1 MSLGSI
7 VGSTTGRKF
16 INALTGIGLVVF
28 IIVHLAGNLTL
39 FSSNP
44 ELFNGYA
51 KKLHDFGW
59 LLYAAEIG
67 LLLLFLFHIV
77 SAIRVTL
84 ENRKG
89 RSDGYRVK
97 TRAGSPSRRSFSS
110 ETMIVSGL
118 ILMAFVIWHVISFR
132 FGPGIAD
139 GYVTQLDGER
149 ARDLHQL
156 VYEFFTSPVNVVLY
170 VAVMIFLGFHLR
182 HGFWSALQTLGLNS
196 TENSATVYSVGLA
209 LAIIFALGFLLI
221 PIWIFYF
228 ANGGL

>member
-16 INALTGIGLVVF
+16 INALTGVGLVVF

-67 LLLLFLFHIV
+67 LLLLFIFHIV
-77 SAIRVTL
+77 SAIRVTM

-89 RSDGYRVK
+89 RSSGYQVK
-97 TRAGSPSRRSFSS
+97 SRAGTPSKRSLSS
-110 ETMIVSGL
+110 ETMIISGL
-118 ILMAFVIWHVISFR
+118 ILMAFVVWHVISFR
-132 FGPGIAD
+132 LGPGIAE
-139 GYVTQLDGER
+139 GYVTQINGET
-149 ARDLHQL
+149 ARDLHLL
-156 VYEFFTSPVNVVLY
+156 VYEYFSSPLNVILY
-170 VAVMIFLGFHLR
+170 VGVMIFLGFHLR
-182 HGFWSALQTLGLNS
+182 HGFWSGLQTLGLNS
-196 TENSATVYSVGLA
+196 AENSPKVYAVGMVLA
-209 LAIIFALGFLLI
+209 VLLALGFLLI
-221 PIWIFYF
+221 PIWIYYS

>member
-16 INALTGIGLVVF
+16 INALTGVGLVIF

-39 FSSNP
+39 FSSDP
-44 ELFNGYA
+44 DLFNGYA

-77 SAIRVTL
+77 SAVKVSL

-89 RSDGYRVK
+89 RSTGYVAK
-97 TRAGSPSRRSFSS
+97 QRAGSPSKRSFSS
-110 ETMIVSGL
+110 ETMIISGL
-118 ILMAFVIWHVISFR
+118 ILMAFVVWHVISFR

-139 GYVTQLDGER
+139 GYVTQINGEA

-156 VYEFFTSPVNVVLY
+156 VYEFFTSPLNVILY

-196 TENSATVYSVGLA
+196 EENSATVYTIGLVA
-209 LAIIFALGFLLI
+209 AVILAAGFLLI
-221 PIWIFYF
+221 PIWIFYT
-228 ANGGL
+228 ANGGV